1 MRNIK
6 HPLYLYR
13 RYIHDVIIAI
23 EAIKANKMKS
33 FLTALGIMFGV
44 AAVISMLAIG
54 KGAQQ
59 EVLEQIKLVGVNN
72 IIVTPSSQSLLSSDN
87 GAGQQEESGTSK
99 KRFSRGLTLLDAM
112 SIKEVIPTVNKL
124 SPVISMS
131 YYAIKEGK
139 SYPVVL
145 EGVSPEYF
153 ELLNLDIEIGG
164 KFSEVQAQKSLP
176 VCVIGANIKS
186 HFFNLDNPIGQ
197 YIKCGKEWLK
207 VIGVIEKRD
216 FTTSASDEM
225 GISSS
230 DNRIIIPVKTMLLR
244 FKDRAAIKPET
255 MDNMVGGGMIIMFGG
270 NSGGGEA
277 PPAKARDR
285 KDQLD
290 KIIVQVKETEQ
301 LSTTANVIKRL
312 LLRRHSDLFDFEV
325 TVPELLLK
333 QQQKTNEIFNIVLG
347 AIAGISLIVGGIGIM
362 NIMLASVW
370 ERIKE
375 IGTRQAIGASRKD
388 IVVQFLAEST
398 LISVFGGII
407 GVIMGVLLAHLIQ
420 VMADINTIV
429 SFFSVVVAFC
439 VSATVGIVFGY
450 LPAKRA
456 ASQDPVESLRQ

>member
-1 MRNIK
+1 MGKIK
-6 HPLYLYR
+6 HPVYLYR
-13 RYIHDVIIAI
+13 RYIHDVIIAV
-23 EAIKANKMKS
+23 EAILANKMKS

-72 IIVTPSSQSLLSSDN
+72 IIVTPSSQSLLSPDAGPENAN
-87 GAGQQEESGTSK
+87 GNKTSK
-99 KRFSRGLTLLDAM
+99 KRFSPGLSLLDAM
-112 SIKEVIPTVNKL
+112 SIKKVLPTVVRI

-145 EGVSPEYF
+145 EGVSAGYF
-153 ELLNLDIEIGG
+153 ELLNMKIENGS
-164 KFSEVQAQKSLP
+164 KFTDAQANKGMP
-176 VCVIGANIKS
+176 VCVIGANIRKR
-186 HFFNLDNPIGQ
+186 FFNQNDPVGQ
-197 YIKCGKEWLK
+197 YIKAGKVWLK
-207 VIGVIEKRD
+207 IVGVIEQRD
-216 FTTSASDEM
+216 FTASATDEM

-230 DNRIIIPVKTMLLR
+230 DNRIVVPVKTLLLR
-244 FKDRAAIKPET
+244 FKDRSAIKPET
-255 MDNMVGGGMIIMFGG
+255 LDNMVGGGVVIMA
-270 NSGGGEA
+270 GGGDKNEESQSK
-277 PPAKARDR
+277 AKERN
-285 KDQLD
+285 DQLD
-290 KIIVQVKETEQ
+290 KIIVQVEETEQ
-301 LSTTANVIKRL
+301 LASTANVIKRL
-312 LLRRHSDLFDFEV
+312 LLRRHSDIYDFEV

-370 ERIKE
+370 ERIRE

-407 GVIMGVLLAHLIQ
+407 GVILGIVLAHLIQ
-420 VMADINTIV
+420 LTADIKTIV

-450 LPAKRA
+450 LPAKKA

>member
-1 MRNIK
+1 MGKIK
-6 HPLYLYR
+6 HPMYLYR
-13 RYIHDVIIAI
+13 RYIHDVVIAV
-23 EAIKANKMKS
+23 EAIMANKMKS

-72 IIVTPSSQSLLSSDN
+72 IIVTPSSQSLLS
-87 GAGQQEESGTSK
+87 AESGNSGSDENESSK

-112 SIKEVIPTVNKL
+112 SIKKVIPSVNKV

-145 EGVSPEYF
+145 EGVSPDYF
-153 ELLNLDIEIGG
+153 ELLNLKLDMGST
-164 KFSEVQAQKSLP
+164 FSEVQEQKGVP
-176 VCVIGANIKS
+176 VCVIGSNIRKR
-186 HFFNLDNPIGQ
+186 FFNQDDPLGQ
-197 YIKCGKEWLK
+197 YIKCGKVWLK
-207 VIGVIEKRD
+207 VIGVIERRD
-216 FTTSASDEM
+216 FTASASDEM

-230 DNRIIIPVKTMLLR
+230 DNRIVVPVKTMLLR

-255 MDNMVGGGMIIMFGG
+255 MDNMVGGGMMISIG
-270 NSGGGEA
+270 GGGESEA
-277 PPAKARDR
+277 PPPKAKER

-301 LSTTANVIKRL
+301 LSSTANVIKRL
-312 LLRRHSDLFDFEV
+312 LLRRHSDIYDFEV

-370 ERIKE
+370 ERIRE

-398 LISVFGGII
+398 LISVLGGII
-407 GVIMGVLLAHLIQ
+407 GVFLGVLLAHIIQ
-420 VMADINTIV
+420 ISADIKTIV
-429 SFFSVVVAFC
+429 SFFSVVIAFC

>member
-1 MRNIK
+1 MGNIN

-72 IIVTPSSQSLLSSDN
+72 IIVTPSSQSLLSSDAP
-87 GAGQQEESGTSK
+87 GATSETTGTSK

-112 SIKEVIPTVNKL
+112 SINEVVPTVNKI

-145 EGVSPEYF
+145 EGVSPDYF
-153 ELLNLDIEIGG
+153 GLLNMNLEIGNE
-164 KFSEVQAQKSLP
+164 FSEAQAQKSLP
-176 VCVIGANIKS
+176 VCVIGTNIRS
-186 HFFNLDNPIGQ
+186 HFFNQDNPIGQ
-197 YIKCGKEWLK
+197 YIKCGKVWLK

-255 MDNMVGGGMIIMFGG
+255 MDNMVGGGMVIMMGGG
-270 NSGGGEA
+270 NGDTG
-277 PPAKARDR
+277 PAKAHERN
-285 KDQLD
+285 DQLD
-290 KIIVQVKETEQ
+290 KIIIQVKETEQ
-301 LSTTANVIKRL
+301 LSSTANVIKRL

-325 TVPELLLK
+325 MVPELLLK

-407 GVIMGVLLAHLIQ
+407 GVILGVLLAHLIQ
-420 VMADINTIV
+420 ITADIKTIV
-429 SFFSVVVAFC
+429 SFFSVVIAFF